1 MTLWGIDLHTNNITV
16 CFFDPAKEQKRT
28 TRTYP
33 LAGKGFKRFLACL
46 RKDDYIAIET
56 TGNSFWFYEQVKP
69 YVKECFVLNTHKI
82 KLDGNKTDKIDS
94 SKILDYLCYYL
105 LIVGL
110 EEMPNVFVPSREV
123 QELRGMFSTY
133 RLSKK
138 INTQLRNRIH
148 SILKQNGIVVK
159 RGIMESKIG
168 RQKILEIELPGNWD
182 KQIIALMN
190 QLEIVITEC
199 DYLKDMVIIKG
210 YKLFKKEIDLL
221 ITIKGFSPF
230 TAVAFMTDVVDI
242 ERFKSA
248 KKICAYLRTAPKVKS
263 SNNTTH
269 MKSINKASRSLTCSL
284 LTQSVNHIKTAGP
297 YFDSFYTRLRAGK
310 SAGKSRMA
318 LIRKVIVSAYYML
331 KRNQEFK
338 WKEEKNVERK
348 RVEIQRTFRRYAKRK
363 LA

>member
-1 MTLWGIDLHTNNITV
+1 MTLWGIDLHTNQITV
-16 CFFDPAKEQKRT
+16 CFFDPGKGKKRT
-28 TRTYP
+28 IYTYP
-33 LAGKGFKRFLACL
+33 LTGKGFKRFLAGL
-46 RKDDYIAIET
+46 GKDDYIAIET

-82 KLDGNKTDKIDS
+82 KLDGNKTDKIDA

-105 LIVGL
+105 LVAGL
-110 EEMPNVFVPSREV
+110 KEMPNVFIPSREV

-138 INTQLRNRIH
+138 INTQLCNRIH

-159 RGIMESKIG
+159 RGMMESQIG
-168 RQKILEIELPGNWD
+168 RQEIVNIELPGSWN
-182 KQIIALMN
+182 KQIAILMN
-190 QLEIVITEC
+190 QLETAMTEC
-199 DYLKDMVIIKG
+199 ENLKDMIIING
-210 YKLFKKEIDLL
+210 YKLFQKEMDLL
-221 ITIKGFSPF
+221 ITIRGFSPF

-242 ERFKSA
+242 DRFESA
-248 KKICAYLRTAPKVKS
+248 KKICSYLRTAPKIKE

-284 LTQSVNHIKTAGP
+284 LTQSVNHIRTSSP
-297 YFDSFYTRLRAGK
+297 YLDDFYKRLRAGK

-331 KRNQEFK
+331 KRNQEYR
-338 WKEEKNVERK
+338 WKEEMNVKRK
-348 RVEIQRTFRRYAKRK
+348 RDEIQRIFRRYEKRK

>member
-1 MTLWGIDLHTNNITV
+1 MTLWGIDLHTDKITV
-16 CFFDPAKEQKRT
+16 CFFDPTKEQKRE

-33 LAGKGFKRFLACL
+33 LTGKGFNQFLSL
-46 RKDDYIAIET
+46 LGEDDYIAIET

-69 YVKECFVLNTHKI
+69 YVKECFVLNTNKI
-82 KLDGNKTDKIDS
+82 KLEGNKTDKIDS

-110 EEMPNVFVPSREV
+110 DEMPNIFVPPKEV
-123 QELRGMFSTY
+123 QELRALFSTY

-159 RGIMESKIG
+159 RGKMDSQIG
-168 RQKILEIELPGNWD
+168 RKRILRIELPIGWD

-190 QLEIVITEC
+190 QLEMTIAEC
-199 DYLKDMVIIKG
+199 DNLKDMIIVKG
-210 YKLFKKEIDLL
+210 YTLFKKEIDLL
-221 ITIKGFSPF
+221 LTIKGFSSF
-230 TAVAFMTDVVDI
+230 TAVAFMTDVVTI

-248 KKICAYLRTAPKVKS
+248 KKICAYLRTAPKVKA

-269 MKSINKASRSLTCSL
+269 IKSINKASRSLTCSL

-310 SAGKSRMA
+310 SAGKTRMA

-331 KRNQEFK
+331 KRNQEFR
-338 WKEEKNVERK
+338 WKDEKNVERK
-348 RVEIQRTFRRYAKRK
+348 KIEIQRIFRRYAKIK
-363 LA
+363 VA